1 MTIRSRAAL
10 LALGPALWLFALATG
25 CAGTPPAKEEIASA
39 ETLVQRAEQ
48 QGAGQYAPRPLREA
62 KDKIEKARSEVN
74 DDDYKSAMR
83 LAEEAEADARLAAVE
98 ADRGKTAESVEEMTR
113 TLQALENDLR
123 GSSAPLD
130 TTPPLRDPLTTPEV
144 K

>member
-10 LALGPALWLFALATG
+10 LALGPALWLSAVAMG
-25 CAGTPPAKEEIASA
+25 CAATPPAKEQIASA

-48 QGAGQYAPRPLREA
+48 QGAGQHAPRPLREA

-74 DDDYKSAMR
+74 DDDYESALR
-83 LAEEAEADARLAAVE
+83 LAEEAEADARLAAIE
-98 ADRGKTAESVEEMTR
+98 AERGKTAESVKEMTR